1 MPNKIIETVIEP
13 SKVVVGSIFKIK
25 IKAIR
30 YATYVELKTKQKTYN
45 DLKSYTYKDLK
56 GA

>member
-1 MPNKIIETVIEP
+1 MNKIKEIVTEP
-13 SKVVVGSIFKIK
+13 SKIFEGSIFKIK

-30 YATYVELKTKQKTYN
+30 YMTYKEMKTKKYKYY
-45 DLKSYTYKDLK
+45 KSYKYKDLK